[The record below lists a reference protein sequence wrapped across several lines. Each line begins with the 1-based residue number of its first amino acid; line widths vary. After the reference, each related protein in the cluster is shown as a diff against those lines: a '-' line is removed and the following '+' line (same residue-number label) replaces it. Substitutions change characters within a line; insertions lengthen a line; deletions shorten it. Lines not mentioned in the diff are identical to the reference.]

1 MEVLAE
7 KINEYENTIDGLR
20 TQLAFKDDQI
30 NMLQSEVVALN
41 ENINGLTMELE
52 NQHEHITE
60 MTDKLH
66 HQMEEK
72 EGNWQFERD
81 RLQQKFEKELHFL
94 RDNEI
99 SSNDQKT
106 ALNDQLKDLKE
117 KNEELEKILENIKN
131 SNLKSDSE
139 F

>member
-106 ALNDQLKDLKE
+106 ALNDQLKDLRE

>member
-20 TQLAFKDDQI
+20 TQLVFKDDQI

-41 ENINGLTMELE
+41 ENINGLTIELE
-52 NQHEHITE
+52 HQHEHITE

-94 RDNEI
+94 KDNEI

-106 ALNDQLKDLKE
+106 VLNEQLKDLKE

-131 SNLKSDSE
+131 SKLKSNSE